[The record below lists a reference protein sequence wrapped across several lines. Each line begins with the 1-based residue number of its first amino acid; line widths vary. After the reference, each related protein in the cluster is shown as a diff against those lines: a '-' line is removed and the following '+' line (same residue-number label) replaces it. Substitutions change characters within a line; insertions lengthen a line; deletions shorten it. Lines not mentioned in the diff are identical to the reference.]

1 MPELPEVEITRRML
15 RPHLVGRRIE
25 QVFTAPRSYFFL
37 TPPAT
42 LRNNLVGRSV
52 VEFDRHGKYLLAQLD
67 NHSTLLL
74 HLGMTGQL
82 FTVKSGPNTRD
93 WDHVHLRLQFEG
105 GGHEVCFRD
114 VRKFGKVKWL
124 KPGAQDARV
133 TRLGVDALSATP
145 EHLHEAVRA
154 RRIPIK
160 TLLLDQSVL
169 AGIGNIY
176 ADEAL
181 FIAEVKP
188 TKVAR
193 RVTAAECERIV
204 KATHQVMAQAIQA
217 GGSTI
222 RDFMAPDGQAG
233 SYQDQRLVY
242 GRTGDPCPRCK
253 TTIRRV
259 VLATRSTHYCPQCQ
273 K

>member
-1 MPELPEVEITRRML
+1 MPELPEVEITRRL
-15 RPHLVGRRIE
+15 LAPHLVGRRIE
-25 QVFTAPRSYFFL
+25 QVVTARRSYFFL
-37 TPPAT
+37 TPPTT
-42 LRNNLVGRSV
+42 LQNNLTGRV
-52 VEFDRHGKYLLAQLD
+52 VTALDRHGKYLLARLD
-67 NHSTLLL
+67 DRSTLLL

-82 FTVKSGPNTRD
+82 FTANDKSSRNA
-93 WDHVHLRLQFEG
+93 DHVHLRLQFADRG
-105 GGHEVCFRD
+105 PDVCFRD

-133 TRLGVDALSATP
+133 TRLGVDALSASHQDLYAAT
-145 EHLHEAVRA
+145 RA

-160 TLLLDQSVL
+160 TLLLDQAVL

-181 FIAEVKP
+181 FIAEVRP
-188 TKVAR
+188 TRASR

-204 KATHQVMAQAIQA
+204 AATQQVMAQAIAA

-222 RDFMAPDGQAG
+222 RDFMAPDGNAG

-242 GRTGDPCPRCK
+242 GRTADPCPRCK
-253 TTIRRV
+253 TPIRRV
-259 VLATRSTHYCPQCQ
+259 VLATRSTHYCAQCQ

>member
-15 RPHLVGRRIE
+15 RPALVGRRIA

-37 TPPAT
+37 TPPPK
-42 LRNNLVGRSV
+42 LKSSLLGRAV
-52 VEFDRHGKYLLAQLD
+52 TALDRHGKYLLAHLD
-67 NHSTLLL
+67 NESTLLL

-82 FTVKSGPNTRD
+82 FTSKRADTVT
-93 WDHVHLRLQFEG
+93 DHVHLRLQFADR
-105 GGHEVCFRD
+105 GHDVCFRD

-124 KPGAQDARV
+124 KPGANDPRV
-133 TRLGVDALSATP
+133 ARLGVDALSATP
-145 EHLHEAVRA
+145 DDLYAATRVR
-154 RRIPIK
+154 RVPIK

-181 FIAEVKP
+181 FLAAVRP
-188 TKVAR
+188 TRSAR
-193 RVTAAECERIV
+193 RVTAQECERIV
-204 KATHQVMAQAIQA
+204 KATHQVMEQAIAA

-222 RDFMAPDGQAG
+222 RDFMAPDGKAG

-242 GRTGDPCPRCK
+242 GRGGDPCPTCK
-253 TTIRRV
+253 TPLRRV
-259 VLATRSTHYCPQCQ
+259 VLATRSTHYCAQCQ

>member
-15 RPHLVGRRIE
+15 APHLVGRRIE
-25 QVFTAPRSYFFL
+25 QVLTAQRSYFFL

-42 LRNNLVGRSV
+42 LQNNLVGRDV
-52 VEFDRHGKYLLAQLD
+52 TALDRHGKYLLARLD
-67 NHSTLLL
+67 DRSTLLL

-82 FTVKSGPNTRD
+82 FTVKKNKDTHAL
-93 WDHVHLRLQFEG
+93 DHVHLQLRFADR
-105 GGHEVCFRD
+105 GHDVCFRD

-133 TRLGVDALSATP
+133 TRLGVDALSAT
-145 EHLHEAVRA
+145 HDDLYAAARA

-160 TLLLDQSVL
+160 TLLLDQAVL

-181 FIAEVKP
+181 FIAEVRP
-188 TKVAR
+188 TRAAR
-193 RVTAAECERIV
+193 RVTAVECERIV
-204 KATHQVMAQAIQA
+204 KATQQVMAQAIKA

-222 RDFMAPDGQAG
+222 RDFMAPDGQSG

-242 GRTGDPCPRCK
+242 GRGGDPCPRCK
-253 TTIRRV
+253 TPIRRV
-259 VLATRSTHYCPQCQ
+259 VLATRSTHYCAQCQ

>member
-15 RPHLVGRRIE
+15 RRSLVGRRIE
-25 QVFTAPRSYFFL
+25 QVLTSRRSYFFL

-42 LRNNLVGRSV
+42 LKSSLLGRSV
-52 VEFDRHGKYLLAQLD
+52 IALDRHGKYLLARLD
-67 NHSTLLL
+67 DQSTLLL

-82 FTVKSGPNTRD
+82 FTSKNQDTVT
-93 WDHVHLRLQFEG
+93 DHVHLRLQFADRKQD
-105 GGHEVCFRD
+105 VCFRD

-124 KPGAQDARV
+124 KPGAQDPRV

-145 EHLHEAVRA
+145 NDLYVAARA

-160 TLLLDQSVL
+160 TLLLDQAVL

-181 FIAEVKP
+181 FMAAVRP
-188 TKVAR
+188 TRASR

-204 KATHQVMAQAIQA
+204 KATHQVMEQAIKA

-222 RDFMAPDGQAG
+222 RDFIAPDGQAG

-242 GRTGDPCPRCK
+242 GRAGDPCPTCK
-253 TTIRRV
+253 TPIRRI
-259 VLATRSTHYCPQCQ
+259 VLATRSTHYCAECQ